1 MAVHRVPRLDM
12 KSTLL
17 FVCDMQEKFSKT
29 NKFFPEIAQTATRVI
44 SAARILDIPIVVT
57 EHYPKGLGSTV
68 PELEIPSSVL
78 RYPKTQ
84 FSMCIPE
91 VVPLLNGRKSVIL
104 VGVEAHV
111 CILHTTYDLI
121 EKGIDVHVVVDAVT
135 ARNLVDRKFAF
146 KQLERVGAVLTTSE
160 CVLLGLLKDAA
171 HPKFKEVQKLV
182 MSEAPESG
190 LMDIFSRIYNNMAS
204 RMITRLSP
212 KNSVLFV
219 CDMQER
225 FSKTIAYFPA
235 IVQTA
240 KRLVDAARILDIPIV
255 VTEQYPKGLGHT
267 VPELGLADEKKYPKT
282 RFSMC
287 VPELDVPSSNN
298 VILVGIEAHA
308 CVLQTTLD
316 LIEKGKTVHVVVDA
330 VSSRSLADR

>member
-104 VGVEAHV
+104 IGVEAHV

-121 EKGIDVHVVVDAVT
+121 EKDIDVHVVVDAVT
-135 ARNLVDRKFAF
+135 SRNLVDRKFAF

-190 LMDIFSRIYNNMAS
+190 LMDM
-204 RMITRLSP
+204 
-212 KNSVLFV
+212 
-219 CDMQER
+219 
-225 FSKTIAYFPA
+225 
-235 IVQTA
+235 
-240 KRLVDAARILDIPIV
+240 
-255 VTEQYPKGLGHT
+255 
-267 VPELGLADEKKYPKT
+267 
-282 RFSMC
+282 
-287 VPELDVPSSNN
+287 
-298 VILVGIEAHA
+298 
-308 CVLQTTLD
+308 
-316 LIEKGKTVHVVVDA
+316 
-330 VSSRSLADR
+330 

>member
-1 MAVHRVPRLDM
+1 
-12 KSTLL
+12 
-17 FVCDMQEKFSKT
+17 
-29 NKFFPEIAQTATRVI
+29 
-44 SAARILDIPIVVT
+44 
-57 EHYPKGLGSTV
+57 
-68 PELEIPSSVL
+68 
-78 RYPKTQ
+78 
-84 FSMCIPE
+84 
-91 VVPLLNGRKSVIL
+91 
-104 VGVEAHV
+104 
-111 CILHTTYDLI
+111 
-121 EKGIDVHVVVDAVT
+121 
-135 ARNLVDRKFAF
+135 
-146 KQLERVGAVLTTSE
+146 
-160 CVLLGLLKDAA
+160 
-171 HPKFKEVQKLV
+171 
-182 MSEAPESG
+182 
-190 LMDIFSRIYNNMAS
+190 MAS

-330 VSSRSLADR
+330 VSSRSLADRKYAFKQMDRAGAVLTTSECVVLGLLQDASHPKFKEVQKLILEPAPDVGLVSKM